1 MQLAYEDDNPDQV
14 SNIRIFFQQIRKFNN
29 FMEYAFSL
37 PMNLLQ
43 NGVNIAMKIAALSPN
58 ICAACMC
65 LTITTTLSAT
75 SVAVGVGVGVGVACT
90 DQPLVE
96 LVLLVTFV
104 LLMKLVVCATP
115 SKYFGQVNP
124 TPSPTPRP
132 TPVEHAIL
140 INAPHIQREKN
151 AGCIEKKF

>member
-1 MQLAYEDDNPDQV
+1 MLREIQLNHENNASGQV

-75 SVAVGVGVGVGVACT
+75 SVAVGVGVGVGVGCT
-90 DQPLVE
+90 QTYSTVSNS
-96 LVLLVTFV
+96 T
-104 LLMKLVVCATP
+104 
-115 SKYFGQVNP
+115 SG
-124 TPSPTPRP
+124 
-132 TPVEHAIL
+132 
-140 INAPHIQREKN
+140 
-151 AGCIEKKF
+151 